1 MLIMLSMQRTC
12 GHFFR
17 DTFTHAFTPVG
28 KTPGPCTIV
37 AAWQKMV
44 ARTVVVAPSLLRF

>member
-1 MLIMLSMQRTC
+1 MLIMLSMQRT
-12 GHFFR
+12 FFR
-17 DTFTHAFTPVG
+17 DTFTQVHTG
-28 KTPGPCTIV
+28 GIDLGPV